1 MAPRK
6 GIFQR
11 WMLVLLAA
19 LCLSQLYPSPVL
31 ADDVAVVVN
40 PRVPLDDLSFSEL
53 RRILLGDRQYWS
65 SGLRVTL
72 LIPPISTLT
81 EGQLIRASV
90 APEREVIL
98 RTVYRMSEAQFRK
111 YWIAKVFRAEATAG
125 PQIVYSNEMATDL
138 LVAIPGS
145 VSFVSAAQVPSG
157 VKVLTVNGHLPG
169 ETDYPLR

>member
-1 MAPRK
+1 MAPCK
-6 GIFQR
+6 GAFQR
-11 WMLVLLAA
+11 WMLVLLAV
-19 LCLSQLYPSPVL
+19 LCLSLVYPSPVL

-40 PRVPLDDLSFSEL
+40 PRLPLDDLSFSEL

-138 LVAIPGS
+138 VTVIPGS
-145 VSFVSAAQVPSG
+145 VSFVSAAKVPSG

>member
-1 MAPRK
+1 MGPCK
-6 GIFQR
+6 GAFQR
-11 WMLVLLAA
+11 WILILLAA
-19 LCLSQLYPSPVL
+19 LCLSQVYPTPVL
-31 ADDVAVVVN
+31 AEDVAVVVN

-81 EGQLIRASV
+81 ETQLVRASV

-98 RTVYRMSEAQFRK
+98 RTVYKMSEAQFRK

-125 PQIVYSNEMATDL
+125 PQIVYSNEMVTA
-138 LVAIPGS
+138 LVTAIPGS
-145 VSFVSAAQVPSG
+145 VSFVSATKVPSG
-157 VKVLTVNGHLPG
+157 VKVLKINGHLPG
-169 ETDYPLR
+169 ETAYPLR

>member
-6 GIFQR
+6 GVFQR
-11 WMLVLLAA
+11 SMLVFFAA
-19 LCLSQLYPSPVL
+19 LCLSQVYPTPVL

-40 PRVPLDDLSFSEL
+40 PRLPLDDLSFSEL

-81 EGQLIRASV
+81 ETQLIRASV

-138 LVAIPGS
+138 VTAIPGS
-145 VSFVSAAQVPSG
+145 VSFVSATKVPSG